1 MIMDTRCKS
10 NITSQLSK
18 SQFKRYELKKTKKR
32 FVAYGQKDTLNCKGY
47 FIATLKIGRSM
58 ITAKLYDIEGHL
70 ESPLSRC
77 PPKTSGNSE
86 LDSLLRDF

>member
-1 MIMDTRCKS
+1 MISIIMV
-10 NITSQLSK
+10 SK
-18 SQFKRYELKKTKKR
+18 KLKPTQRVTEKNTNKNNHC
-32 FVAYGQKDTLNCKGY
+32 FTCKGY
-47 FIATLKIGRSM
+47 FIASLKIGRSM
-58 ITAKLYDIEGHL
+58 TTAKLYDIEGHL